1 MHKFLFLLFLVI
13 SIRVSSQVN
22 SEKLIQFTGIVMT
35 SDSLIGIP
43 FVNIYE
49 KSTLR
54 GTSTNIKGFFSFVA
68 QEGDTIMFSAVGYKE
83 DSYVIPTGLKDNRY
97 SVIQLLTSDTVF
109 LAETIIY
116 PWPTPKDFKE
126 AFLAYDV
133 PDNYYD
139 IARKNLE
146 REQMKEMGLAM
157 GYDADANQDYYTKQ
171 IGKELYYAGQNPP
184 LTIFNVFNWIEFFEA
199 WKRGDFKSNK
209 Q

>member
-1 MHKFLFLLFLVI
+1 MRLFLLIPVFI
-13 SIRVSSQVN
+13 SSLCLTAQVN
-22 SEKLIQFTGIVMT
+22 ERKVIQFTGIVMT

-43 FVNIYE
+43 FVNIFE
-49 KSTLR
+49 KHSMR
-54 GTSTNIKGFFSFVA
+54 GTSTNLKGFFSFVA
-68 QEGDTIMFSAVGYKE
+68 QEGDTILFSAVGFMD
-83 DSYVIPTGLKDNRY
+83 DSYVIPFGLKDDKY
-97 SVIQLLTSDTVF
+97 SIIQLLTSDTVY

-116 PWPTPKDFKE
+116 PWPTPRDFRK

-133 PDNYYD
+133 PDTYLD

-146 REQMKEMGLAM
+146 RERLKEMGLEL

-171 IGKELYYAGQNPP
+171 IGRELYYAGQNPP

-209 Q
+209 

>member
-1 MHKFLFLLFLVI
+1 MRLFLLIPVFI
-13 SIRVSSQVN
+13 SSLCLTAQVN
-22 SEKLIQFTGIVMT
+22 ERKVIQFTGIVMT

-43 FVNIYE
+43 FVNIFE
-49 KSTLR
+49 KHSMR
-54 GTSTNIKGFFSFVA
+54 GTSTNLRGFFSFVA
-68 QEGDTIMFSAVGYKE
+68 QEGDTILFSAVGFMD
-83 DSYVIPTGLKDNRY
+83 DSYVIPFGLKDDRY
-97 SVIQLLTSDTVF
+97 SIIQLLTSDTVY

-116 PWPTPKDFKE
+116 PWPTPRDFRK

-133 PDNYYD
+133 PDTYLD

-146 REQMKEMGLAM
+146 RERLKEMGLEL

-171 IGKELYYAGQNPP
+171 IGRELYYAGQNPP

-209 Q
+209 